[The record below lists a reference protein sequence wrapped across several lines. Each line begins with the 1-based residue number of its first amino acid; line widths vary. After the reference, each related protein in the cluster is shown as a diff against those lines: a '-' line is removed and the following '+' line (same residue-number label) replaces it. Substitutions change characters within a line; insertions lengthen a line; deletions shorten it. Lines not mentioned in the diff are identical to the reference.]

1 MDDTDA
7 RHDAVL
13 LTSFGGP
20 EQPDDV
26 MPFLRNV
33 VAGRNVPDERLAE
46 VAEHYFD
53 HDGRSPINDQN
64 RALIAALEDEFARR
78 GIDLPILFG
87 NRNWDPLLADALADA
102 DAAGHRRLLA
112 LVTSAYSSYSGCRQY
127 REDLAAALVEA
138 DVDLVVDK
146 VRVYFNHPGFVHAQA
161 DRVTDALADLAA
173 AHGDD
178 VARDARLVF
187 VTHSIPLS
195 MARHA
200 AYEAQH
206 YEACRL
212 VAQEVAGGG
221 DGGDGGPTRSDTW
234 RGVWDLVYCSRSGP
248 PQVPWLV
255 PDVNDHL
262 AALAADG
269 ARAVVVV
276 PIGFVSDHMEVI
288 HDLDVEAAETADE
301 HGLAMVRAG
310 TVGTHP
316 AFVAGLADLVQER
329 LVGTADTVDRAALGT
344 MGPWHDACPL
354 DCCRIPDRDY
364 AATVADAPPSRR
376 PA

>member
-1 MDDTDA
+1 MADPDA
-7 RHDAVL
+7 GVRHDAVL

-26 MPFLRNV
+26 LPFLRNV
-33 VAGRNVPDERLAE
+33 VAGRDVPDERLAE

-53 HDGRSPINDQN
+53 HGGRSPINDQN
-64 RALIAALEDEFARR
+64 RALMAALGDEFARR
-78 GIDLPILFG
+78 GRDLPILFG
-87 NRNWDPLLADALADA
+87 NRNWDPYLADTLRAAA
-102 DAAGHRRLLA
+102 TAGHRRLLA

-127 REDLAAALVEA
+127 REDLAAALVDA

-146 VRVYFNHPGFVHAQA
+146 VRVYFNHPGFVDAQSA
-161 DRVTDALADLAA
+161 RVAVALEELAA
-173 AHGDD
+173 TVGPER
-178 VARDARLVF
+178 ARHARMVF
-187 VTHSIPLS
+187 VTHSIPRS

-212 VAQEVAGGG
+212 VAEQVATDHDADVTWAGG
-221 DGGDGGPTRSDTW
+221 
-234 RGVWDLVYCSRSGP
+234 WDLVFCSRSGP

-262 AALAADG
+262 ADLADDG
-269 ARAVVVV
+269 AQAVVVV

-288 HDLDVEAAETADE
+288 HDLDVEAAETASELD
-301 HGLAMVRAG
+301 LAMVRAG

-316 AFVAGLADLVQER
+316 AFVAGLADLVEER
-329 LVGTADTVDRAALGT
+329 LDDADHRPARGT

-354 DCCRIPDRDY
+354 DCCRVPDRDH
-364 AATVADAPPSRR
+364 APTVADAPARPPR
-376 PA
+376 PARTA